1 VKPVSVESGS
11 LLVHYRLIEK
21 IGEGGM
27 GVVWRALDTTLDR
40 EVAIKILP
48 EAFAEQTDRLARF
61 EREAKLLASLNHPNV
76 ATIHGLH
83 EHEGLRFLAM
93 ELVPGE
99 DLASRLSRG
108 PVVLEEALAFAGQI
122 ADALEAAHASGVVH
136 RDLKPSN
143 IRITPDGKVR
153 VLDFGLAKAG
163 EAPRTQAE
171 TDPSLSPTVTSVG
184 SVAGVILGT
193 AAYMS
198 PEQARGAPV
207 DRRADTWA
215 FGCVL
220 YEMLAGR
227 GAFKGETTSDTL
239 AAVLRADPDWNA
251 LPARTP
257 PSIRRLLR
265 RCLEKRPERR
275 LHSAADARLEIDD
288 AASEPIEPVSGETG
302 KAVGRRTWVPWLVAL
317 ACAIVAAVALGVV
330 WKRSATTS
338 REQLHVAVTLPQQL
352 ELHAAFAG
360 GLIAALSPDG
370 SRLAFVAREED
381 TIRLYLR
388 SLDSPEIVAVPET
401 ESAWA
406 PFFSPDGQ
414 WLAFFAKGKL
424 KKVSVQGGTP
434 VELCDAPSARGAS
447 WAPDGTI
454 VISPIFT
461 TGLAR
466 IPDAG
471 GELEVLTVPD
481 RTRNERT
488 HRWPDVLPGGNAAIF
503 TIGTLD
509 RPGYY
514 EDATIAVVD
523 FASGRTRTLIEGGSI
538 ARYSPTG
545 HLIYS
550 REGSL
555 LAVPFD
561 ADRLE
566 VTGPPAPLLE
576 GVARE
581 TTSGAVHFAVSRDGT
596 LMYVP
601 AGAPSPE
608 STMVWVDREGRA
620 ETIMRTPAQ
629 YLAPRLSPDG
639 TKLAVGVGPGLGDG
653 DIWIHDLQHGKSTRL
668 TFESDYVAPIWT
680 PDGKRVVF
688 GVTRGG
694 SEGVAWKAADGSD
707 AEQMILRHS
716 AEFVAEPAS
725 WVPGTDTIIYSTV
738 GGSGGYQIMATTLG
752 EPEPRS
758 LVDGPGWDG
767 GVSTSPDGRWMAYAS
782 DESGQF
788 EVYVRPYPGPG
799 GKWQLSTE
807 GGKGP
812 IWSRDGREIF
822 YTDGYKMMV
831 VPVET
836 EPTFSPGTPRKLFEY
851 GFIRA
856 VGPTPDYDVAPDGKR
871 FLMFHRSHDDPPRR
885 EINVVTNLAATLKE

>member
-1 VKPVSVESGS
+1 VSVESGS
-11 LLVHYRLIEK
+11 VLSHYRLIEK

-48 EAFAEQTDRLARF
+48 EAFAEQVDRLARF
-61 EREAKLLASLNHPNV
+61 EREAKLLASLNHPNI
-76 ATIHGLH
+76 ATIHGLY
-83 EHEGLRFLAM
+83 EQEGLRFLAM

-108 PVVLEEALAFAGQI
+108 PVPLDEALAFAGQI
-122 ADALEAAHASGVVH
+122 ADALETAHDSGVIH
-136 RDLKPSN
+136 RDLKPTN
-143 IRITPDGKVR
+143 IRVTPGGKVK

-163 EAPRTQAE
+163 ETQRAPAE

-198 PEQARGAPV
+198 PEQARGAPT

-220 YEMLAGR
+220 YEMLTAR

-251 LPARTP
+251 LPAITP

-265 RCLEKRPERR
+265 RCLEKKPERR

-288 AASEPIEPVSGETG
+288 AASGATEPGPVGPSE
-302 KAVGRRTWVPWLVAL
+302 KPGRRTGLPWLL
-317 ACAIVAAVALGVV
+317 AFAFAIVAVVALGVV
-330 WKRSATTS
+330 WVRSAPKP
-338 REQLHVAVTLPQQL
+338 REQLHVAVTLPRQL

-360 GLIAALSPDG
+360 DLIAALSPDG
-370 SRLAFVAREED
+370 NRLAFVAREED

-401 ESAWA
+401 EGAST

-414 WLAFFAKGKL
+414 WLAFFAKGRL
-424 KKVSVQGGTP
+424 KKVSVGGGTP
-434 VELCDAPSARGAS
+434 VALCESQSARGGS
-447 WAPDGTI
+447 WARDGTI
-454 VISPIFT
+454 VFSPIFT
-461 TGLAR
+461 AGLAR
-466 IPDAG
+466 IPAAG
-471 GELEVLTVPD
+471 GDPEVLTVPD
-481 RTRNERT
+481 SGRNERT
-488 HRWPDVLPGGNAAIF
+488 HRWPEVLPGGKAVVF

-509 RPGYY
+509 QPGYY
-514 EDATIAVVD
+514 EDATIAVAD
-523 FASGRTRTLIEGGSI
+523 LESGETRTLIEGGSI

-545 HLIYS
+545 HLVYS
-550 REGSL
+550 REGTL

-561 ADRLE
+561 VDRLE
-566 VTGPPAPLLE
+566 VTGPPAPVLE

-581 TTSGAVHFAVSRDGT
+581 TTSGAVHFALSRDGT

-601 AGAPSPE
+601 AGAPSSE

-629 YLAPRLSPDG
+629 YLSPRLSPDG
-639 TKLAVGVGPGLGDG
+639 TKLTMGVGPGLGDG
-653 DIWIHDLQHGKSTRL
+653 DVWIHDLRRGKSTRL
-668 TFESDYVAPIWT
+668 TFDSDYVAPIWT

-694 SEGVAWKAADGSD
+694 SEGLAWKAADGSD
-707 AEQMILRHS
+707 AEAMILRHS
-716 AEFVAEPAS
+716 AEFVGEPEQ
-725 WVPGTDTIIYSTV
+725 WVPRSDTIIYSRV
-738 GGSGGYQIMATTLG
+738 GGEGGYQIMTTTLG
-752 EPEPRS
+752 DPEPRT

-767 GVSTSPDGRWMAYAS
+767 GASTSPDGRWMAYAS

-788 EVYVRPYPGPG
+788 EIYVRPYPGPG

-822 YTDGYKMMV
+822 YTDGHKMMV
-831 VPVET
+831 VPVEI
-836 EPTFSPGTPRKLFEY
+836 EPTFSPGAPRRLFEY
-851 GFIRA
+851 GFVRA
-856 VGPTPDYDVAPDGKR
+856 VGPSPDYDVAPDGQR

-885 EINVVTNLAATLKE
+885 EINVVTSLAAMLKE